1 MPIDSLELELQSTP
15 VLGSNF
21 QAPRRFTVLE
31 AVGQGA
37 YGVVCSAKDEHT
49 GDTVAIK
56 KIESAFDDITFAK
69 RTLRE
74 LKILRHL
81 RHENLIDIRYVF
93 LPGLKSSFEDIYVVS
108 ELMET
113 DLASILKSPQPLSDE
128 HCQFFIYQILRG
140 LKFMH
145 SAGVI
150 HRDLKPRNLLVNSN
164 CDLKICDY
172 GLARLAMSNGDFR
185 PLTEYVCTRWYRAPE
200 VLCSWADYGPA
211 IDMWSLGCIF
221 AEMLRRRPLLPGKNT
236 QHQLQLI
243 ISNLGSPDASAL
255 NRINNEKCRKFIES
269 LPRTQGRAALY
280 EAVGTVPP
288 LVLEL
293 LDSTLQFNPDHRV
306 TVDQALALQYLEQ
319 LHCPEDEPSSAA
331 LDLSDF
337 EFERRKIDLAAL
349 REEIFLEALRYH
361 PEVER
366 RYKQE
371 QLQMGT
377 AYNIQAYRL
386 LAPGE
391 SQYDED
397 EASSAESAAFG
408 VPAAMV
414 AVAGSSGGPLF
425 CSSYSGFI
433 ASGAETVG
441 LSSLVGLDSPSLS
454 LRGSFEGAPR
464 GAGFDAAQGSR
475 LPGPSDYEVEQAEL
489 GLSKN
494 IAQPRVLLCK
504 AARPAAEVAP
514 GPVPYNVSCSSGQA
528 QARPLPRSP
537 QAIIGKPPPFLGQSA
552 KLAEAV
558 ANRGFCFH
566 SAEGD
571 LPLRPRSPRV
581 VFRTAGRQSTDPPA
595 RQAPSPPPLR
605 IGHTPGIGQRRV
617 SFTQAPR
624 NTFQFIGRSDATYGG
639 PSRGSE
645 LYRESHREIR
655 GGVMG
660 TAKRFRSTSPGLL
673 DRSPGPQNYSPSIAF
688 SSRFRR

>member
-37 YGVVCSAKDEHT
+37 YGVVCSARDEHT

-236 QHQLQLI
+236 QHQLPLI
-243 ISNLGSPDASAL
+243 IQNLGSPDASAL
-255 NRINNEKCRKFIES
+255 NRIKNEKCRKFIES

-306 TVDQALALQYLEQ
+306 TVEQALALQYLEQ
-319 LHCPEDEPSSAA
+319 LHCPEDEPSCAA

-377 AYNIQAYRL
+377 AYDIQAYRL

-397 EASSAESAAFG
+397 EA
-408 VPAAMV
+408 
-414 AVAGSSGGPLF
+414 
-425 CSSYSGFI
+425 
-433 ASGAETVG
+433 T
-441 LSSLVGLDSPSLS
+441 
-454 LRGSFEGAPR
+454 
-464 GAGFDAAQGSR
+464 
-475 LPGPSDYEVEQAEL
+475 
-489 GLSKN
+489 
-494 IAQPRVLLCK
+494 
-504 AARPAAEVAP
+504 
-514 GPVPYNVSCSSGQA
+514 
-528 QARPLPRSP
+528 
-537 QAIIGKPPPFLGQSA
+537 
-552 KLAEAV
+552 
-558 ANRGFCFH
+558 
-566 SAEGD
+566 
-571 LPLRPRSPRV
+571 
-581 VFRTAGRQSTDPPA
+581 
-595 RQAPSPPPLR
+595 
-605 IGHTPGIGQRRV
+605 
-617 SFTQAPR
+617 
-624 NTFQFIGRSDATYGG
+624 
-639 PSRGSE
+639 
-645 LYRESHREIR
+645 
-655 GGVMG
+655 
-660 TAKRFRSTSPGLL
+660 
-673 DRSPGPQNYSPSIAF
+673 
-688 SSRFRR
+688 